1 MTERGTTGG
10 GGGAAARASEWRPEG
25 PGRWTRATAAQQTS
39 TKGAAEGRTTGG
51 GEGDAGEAVENPAKS
66 RKCLSAD
73 EAKAEARAASDKQ
86 RAMELLEQHKAA
98 EEIQRQS
105 YGNGTGGFGSQ
116 AALSQAAQHFVAEV
130 QRAEAR
136 AAGAGVEPVHD
147 DGRRLLQL
155 SPAELQQWVEEH
167 LEEEDV

>member
-1 MTERGTTGG
+1 MGG
-10 GGGAAARASEWRPEG
+10 S
-25 PGRWTRATAAQQTS
+25 
-39 TKGAAEGRTTGG
+39 
-51 GEGDAGEAVENPAKS
+51 EGDAGEAAESPAKS
-66 RKCLSAD
+66 RKCLSED

-86 RAMELLEQHKAA
+86 RALELLEQHKAA
-98 EEIQRQS
+98 EEVQRQS

-136 AAGAGVEPVHD
+136 AARGGVEPVHN

-155 SPAELQQWVEEH
+155 TPAELQQWIEEH
-167 LEEEDV
+167 LEEEDM